1 MYRHLKN
8 GDDCARLAASG
19 GLMYQMNKNLLARA
33 KMSKH
38 LSTPLLGTS
47 DSSGSALHIWYM
59 YVCMYTCIY
68 EALYVCIHVELSRS
82 TNSSAAIK

>member
-8 GDDCARLAASG
+8 GDDCARLATSG

-47 DSSGSALHIWYM
+47 DSSGSALHA
-59 YVCMYTCIY
+59 
-68 EALYVCIHVELSRS
+68 EAVIDVISFVISWHL
-82 TNSSAAIK
+82 